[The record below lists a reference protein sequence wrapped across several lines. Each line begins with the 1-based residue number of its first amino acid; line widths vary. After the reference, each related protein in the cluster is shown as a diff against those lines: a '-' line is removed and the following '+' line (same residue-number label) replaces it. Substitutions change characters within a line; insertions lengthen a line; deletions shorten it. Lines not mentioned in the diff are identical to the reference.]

1 MSEFDI
7 WLSMNLEEL
16 EIEESV
22 FLPYI
27 SSFMAGEESD
37 EAKNELL
44 IDLLSDIL
52 DDEATA
58 ENKANEILLKWKNCA
73 TRVDTVAD
81 MNDNVVAKVDI
92 NKNMNR
98 SKEKTANLVTGKV
111 EESKVE
117 VTCRSSDEESNE
129 VFLGSDHSISESA
142 PKKAFEMG
150 VQLKDASTAKEEVQQ
165 GIVYTK
171 TTTKNVLNC
180 QEIEEVSDV
189 FAAMDVREKV
199 KVLEQAKQKSLG
211 DFMMDVK
218 PRQRQGK
225 TKKKSKS
232 AGVE

>member
-27 SSFMAGEESD
+27 SSFMSGEESD

-81 MNDNVVAKVDI
+81 MNDNVVAKLDI
-92 NKNMNR
+92 NKNM
-98 SKEKTANLVTGKV
+98 TGKV
-111 EESKVE
+111 EESEVE
-117 VTCRSSDEESNE
+117 DTCRSSDEASNE
-129 VFLGSDHSISESA
+129 VVLGSDHSNPESA
-142 PKKAFEMG
+142 PKKTFEMG
-150 VQLKDASTAKEEVQQ
+150 VKLKDASTAKEEVQQ
-165 GIVYTK
+165 GIVYSK

-225 TKKKSKS
+225 TKKKGKS